1 MVKNLAFIGLG
12 NMGTPISRHLLE
24 AGFNVS
30 GFDVVK
36 EKISALE
43 ADGLRPASSP
53 ADAAKDA
60 DAVFTMLMSPEI
72 IDNVLYGEEGIVHTA
87 EPGTIIVDMSTMSP
101 AFQQKRFE
109 ELSRQGFRP
118 FEAPVSG
125 SVPHAE
131 ARALT
136 IMAGGEESVFQELKP
151 VFETIGKNVYLMG
164 EGGKGTLMKL
174 LTNLILAV
182 NLGGLLEGLILGQ
195 KGGLKVDRML
205 DILVTGA
212 AFSQVMEF
220 KNELLKTRDYVGK
233 LQGSTELI
241 TKDVRYALETG
252 FELGAPLPHGAIV
265 LQDFVSSIS
274 QGNHQKD
281 YSSLLD
287 VLESRAGL

>member
-12 NMGTPISRHLLE
+12 NMGTPLSRHLLR
-24 AGFNVS
+24 AGYTVS
-30 GFDVVK
+30 GYDVVK
-36 EKISALE
+36 EKMSALE
-43 ADGLRPASSP
+43 PDGLRSSSSP
-53 ADAAKDA
+53 ADAAKGA
-60 DAVFTMLMSPEI
+60 EAVFTMLMRPEI
-72 IDNVLYGEEGIVHTA
+72 IDDVLYGEKGVVHAA

-101 AFQQKRFE
+101 AFQRRRFE
-109 ELSRQGFRP
+109 ELSRRGLRP

-136 IMAGGEESVFQELKP
+136 IMAGGEESVFQELKA
-151 VFETIGKNVYLMG
+151 VFETIGKNVCYMG

-182 NLGGLLEGLILGQ
+182 NLAGLLEGLILGQ
-195 KGGLKVDRML
+195 KGGLKLERML

-212 AFSQVMEF
+212 AFSRVMEF

-252 FELGAPLPHGAIV
+252 LEVGAPLPHAGLV
-265 LQDFVSSIS
+265 LQDLISSGVL
-274 QGNHQKD
+274 GNTQKD
-281 YSSLLD
+281 YASLLD

>member
-60 DAVFTMLMSPEI
+60 DAVFTMLMRPEI
-72 IDNVLYGEEGIVHTA
+72 INNVLYGEEGIVHTA

-109 ELSRQGFRP
+109 ELSRRGFRP

-151 VFETIGKNVYLMG
+151 VFETIGKNVYHMG

>member
-101 AFQQKRFE
+101 A
-109 ELSRQGFRP
+109 SRRWREMG
-118 FEAPVSG
+118 
-125 SVPHAE
+125 VPMFP
-131 ARALT
+131 R
-136 IMAGGEESVFQELKP
+136 G
-151 VFETIGKNVYLMG
+151 
-164 EGGKGTLMKL
+164 
-174 LTNLILAV
+174 
-182 NLGGLLEGLILGQ
+182 
-195 KGGLKVDRML
+195 
-205 DILVTGA
+205 
-212 AFSQVMEF
+212 
-220 KNELLKTRDYVGK
+220 
-233 LQGSTELI
+233 LQGS
-241 TKDVRYALETG
+241 RALRPG
-252 FELGAPLPHGAIV
+252 
-265 LQDFVSSIS
+265 
-274 QGNHQKD
+274 
-281 YSSLLD
+281 
-287 VLESRAGL
+287 RR